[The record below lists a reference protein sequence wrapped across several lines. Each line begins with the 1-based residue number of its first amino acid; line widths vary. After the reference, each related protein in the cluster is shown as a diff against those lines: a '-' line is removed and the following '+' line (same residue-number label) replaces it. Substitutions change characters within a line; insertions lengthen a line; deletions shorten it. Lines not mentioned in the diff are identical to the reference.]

1 MSDEETDL
9 RRRIIAII
17 VRLDLVS
24 HVSAKD
30 YDAASSARDTS
41 EAPGGR
47 KPSHGG
53 QDRPRGMEV
62 VDFRES
68 YELHSADH
76 FRRRLAGARSVKAL
90 EAILVDAQAAL
101 KIWHKSPDDP
111 NPEPGSFGWKRQ
123 IAREVESGQRSIE
136 NAKRFYSI
144 SERTV
149 YRYLADYGVTRLEDS
164 RQ

>member
-9 RRRIIAII
+9 RRRIVACI

-62 VDFRES
+62 VAFRED
-68 YELHSADH
+68 YRLHSADH
-76 FRRRLAGARSVKAL
+76 FRRRLAKASGVKAL
-90 EAILVDAQAAL
+90 RAILGDAEASLEAWQ
-101 KIWHKSPDDP
+101 HSPRAGVNDPPPRDDP
-111 NPEPGSFGWKRQ
+111 KWKQ
-123 IAREVESGQRSIE
+123 WVADSPLSDEACGQRCGVS
-136 NAKRFYSI
+136 R
-144 SERTV
+144 
-149 YRYLADYGVTRLEDS
+149 RYVNRIRADYRKGSDGTS
-164 RQ
+164 R